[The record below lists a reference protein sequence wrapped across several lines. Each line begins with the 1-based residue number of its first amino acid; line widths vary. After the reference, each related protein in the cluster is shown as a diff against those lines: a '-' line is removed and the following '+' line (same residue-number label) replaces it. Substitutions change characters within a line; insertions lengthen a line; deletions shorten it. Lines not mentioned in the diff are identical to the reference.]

1 MLQAFVSKALETW
14 ASFYADFGYVR
25 TAVGFLHVGG
35 LVLGGGCAIA
45 ADRMTLIG
53 ARRKPA
59 ERHALLQDLRRTH
72 RVVLAGLACV
82 IVSGFLLFA
91 ADMGTFLNSK
101 LFWIKMGL
109 FVLLIVNGLLLLRAE
124 NAAAQNEVRGWS
136 RLATTSMVSIAL
148 WFVITLLGAALP
160 NSG

>member
-1 MLQAFVSKALETW
+1 MLQVFVSKALETW
-14 ASFYADFGYVR
+14 ASFYADYSYVR
-25 TAVGFLHVGG
+25 TAIGFLHVGG

-59 ERHALLQDLRRTH
+59 ERQALLQDLRLTH
-72 RVVLAGLACV
+72 RVVIAGLACV

-91 ADMGTFLNSK
+91 ADTGTFLNSR
-101 LFWIKMGL
+101 LFWVKMGL
-109 FVLLIVNGLLLLRAE
+109 FVLLIVNGLVLLRAE
-124 NAAAQNEVRGWS
+124 GAAARNEVRGWS
-136 RLATTSMVSIAL
+136 RLTITSVVSIAL

-160 NSG
+160 NIG